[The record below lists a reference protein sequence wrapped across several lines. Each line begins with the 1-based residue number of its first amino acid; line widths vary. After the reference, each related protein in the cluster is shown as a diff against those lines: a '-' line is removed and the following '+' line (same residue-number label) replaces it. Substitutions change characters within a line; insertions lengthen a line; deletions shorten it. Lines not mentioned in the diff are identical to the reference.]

1 MMRKLKKLN
10 PNNAMDGISII
21 STNYR
26 SANASS
32 IDEHN
37 KRKNPKTFN
46 VEEYFAKKAIS
57 RMKTKKFSK
66 GTYADEND
74 SLSEP
79 DTDLKKFK
87 LESEYQYLHK
97 LNKESQKVCK
107 TGVNDRHKMQHFS
120 NMSSKLD
127 LNNISVGTYSQKQ
140 GSTVEDYF
148 KPSEP
153 EYYKK

>member
-1 MMRKLKKLN
+1 MPILIDNNNLSLISDISAESLYMYQNEPYSNSKKCLVPKLKPIAHREFMMRKLKKLN

-57 RMKTKKFSK
+57 RMKTKK
-66 GTYADEND
+66 
-74 SLSEP
+74 
-79 DTDLKKFK
+79 
-87 LESEYQYLHK
+87 
-97 LNKESQKVCK
+97 
-107 TGVNDRHKMQHFS
+107 
-120 NMSSKLD
+120 
-127 LNNISVGTYSQKQ
+127 
-140 GSTVEDYF
+140 
-148 KPSEP
+148 
-153 EYYKK
+153 